1 MGTAACSEKIFAAC
15 AYNKHTIVYLTK
27 GMVLLHYVFA
37 ASFAP
42 CVPTKC
48 FSAQLYCII
57 YALAIFQAQAPPAA
71 NIVES
76 NIDS

>member
-1 MGTAACSEKIFAAC
+1 MGTAAGFEKIVATC
-15 AYNKHTIVYLTK
+15 AYNTHTIVYLTK
-27 GMVLLHYVFA
+27 EMVLLHNVCA

-42 CVPTKC
+42 CVRTQC

-57 YALAIFQAQAPPAA
+57 YVLVIFQAQAPQDA

-76 NIDS
+76 NIA